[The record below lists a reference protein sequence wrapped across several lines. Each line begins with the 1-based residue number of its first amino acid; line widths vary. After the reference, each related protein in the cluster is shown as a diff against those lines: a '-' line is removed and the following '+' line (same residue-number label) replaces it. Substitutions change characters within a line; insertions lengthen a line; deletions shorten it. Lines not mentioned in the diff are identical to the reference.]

1 MEKNKIIDFLQKN
14 ASANTMQINE
24 YLGKDAVTGW
34 AQTRLLLDEMAS
46 SGEIIVKYCD
56 GFARFYPL

>member
-1 MEKNKIIDFLQKN
+1 
-14 ASANTMQINE
+14 MQINE

-46 SGEIIVKYCD
+46 HGEIIVKYCD
-56 GFARFYPL
+56 GFARFYTKN